1 MDTYVDH
8 PNWERRCQP
17 YSCPVKYGYPNSKT
31 CFNPYGKVSLEGC
44 SDSSSFKEKT
54 DVRTLEPSPDSS
66 PKLCSEGLEC
76 IPFGYQPKRFN
87 PGGLKFS
94 TYDYPYHT
102 AGGVPLFPPGM
113 GWYKYQNTGR
123 YYTWW

>member
-1 MDTYVDH
+1 MDTYVPH
-8 PNWERRCQP
+8 PTWERRCQP
-17 YSCPVKYGYPNSKT
+17 YSCPVPYGYPNPET
-31 CFNPYGKVSLEGC
+31 CFNPYGKVDTPTCGSS
-44 SDSSSFKEKT
+44 SDSI
-54 DVRTLEPSPDSS
+54 EPSRGIERVKDSS
-66 PKLCSEGLEC
+66 QSVCSEGLDC
-76 IPFGYQPKRFN
+76 VPFGYQPKRPN

-102 AGGVPLFPPGM
+102 AGGNPLIPPGM